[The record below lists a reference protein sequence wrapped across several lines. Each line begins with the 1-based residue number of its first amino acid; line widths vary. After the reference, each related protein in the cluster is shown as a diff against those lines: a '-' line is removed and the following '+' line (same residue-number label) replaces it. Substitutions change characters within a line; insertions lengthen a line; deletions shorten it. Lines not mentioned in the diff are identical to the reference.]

1 MNYTEHSY
9 YICSVPARFNS
20 PLLSSTFAPHRAFTN
35 PSHTRPA
42 SSGPST
48 EPYLWENTCS
58 RHQAKRCAKK
68 VFVFK
73 DRKTTAI
80 SILFLL
86 KVGRVVKING
96 ARLPLPFC
104 VHASSPGWGDTGL
117 TGGWVGGSRYGNSCR
132 LFKGN
137 RPSRL
142 SYLYVWTA
150 GWVFLLYLD
159 YVISSPLCSGT
170 LHSWPNWAFYIL
182 KAYNASPEDFKSF
195 PILLKPSQYP
205 KHSSGT
211 LVRLCYIHI
220 LNEWITT
227 RVVYGVDQWKGRA
240 SHSASSERSPKAM
253 LRAVTE
259 RRMQKE
265 GFATTTLGPRMRQ
278 ISINLLPHCF
288 LEKSAQ
294 NLDKFC
300 RIPTLTFMQQSLCT
314 FRPPPTTGNAAGRR
328 CAGSQLPEST
338 QVSWTPLDLQTCQG
352 SRSRNT
358 RVHLLNMTVSL
369 KKAERAV

>member
-1 MNYTEHSY
+1 MNYTEDSY

-86 KVGRVVKING
+86 KVGRGSSSTSILC
-96 ARLPLPFC
+96 ARKLPWLRW
-104 VHASSPGWGDTGL
+104 HWTHR
-117 TGGWVGGSRYGNSCR
+117 WVGGWESVWKQLQAFQG
-132 LFKGN
+132 
-137 RPSRL
+137 PSRL

-227 RVVYGVDQWKGRA
+227 QVAYGVDQWKGRA

-300 RIPTLTFMQQSLCT
+300 RIPTLTFMQQRLCT